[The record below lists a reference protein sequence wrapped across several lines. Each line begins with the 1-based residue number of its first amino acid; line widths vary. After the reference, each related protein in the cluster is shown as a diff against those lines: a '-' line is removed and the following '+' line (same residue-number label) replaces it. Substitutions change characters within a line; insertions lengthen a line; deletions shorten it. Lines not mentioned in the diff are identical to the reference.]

1 MMTIKHP
8 RDGFTLIEVLIVLVV
23 MAGIAAFL
31 TTGNQSLRS
40 AATERE
46 AIHVVQSVVTSSQ
59 VVARKYTA
67 SVVTVKLQQ
76 GHAWVEQDGTML
88 TPYYETFPP
97 SITAA
102 NVSAQVY
109 SDGTLDSNLSTTL
122 TTPEVTYA
130 LTIDRSGTVRVQ

>member
-1 MMTIKHP
+1 MLF
-8 RDGFTLIEVLIVLVV
+8 R
-23 MAGIAAFL
+23 
-31 TTGNQSLRS
+31 
-40 AATERE
+40 
-46 AIHVVQSVVTSSQ
+46 
-59 VVARKYTA
+59 

-76 GHAWVEQDGTML
+76 GHAWVEKDGVVL

-97 SITAA
+97 SMTAA
-102 NVSAQVY
+102 NTSAQVY